1 MNAIL
6 GALFAALLVAVI
18 GLSAQRVMPQGTL
31 AALRIGLGVVAAAGA
46 VWALLARQ
54 AAIALGL
61 VGIAMALL
69 RPLLGAMRA
78 RPTPG
83 RVSEARS
90 PALAMTLDH
99 DSGEMDGEVLAGR
112 FAGRRLSEL
121 HEDELRGFFEEAEAE
136 GDEET
141 LALLAAYLER
151 RGVET
156 GGDGPP
162 PQPGAMSEEDAYRML
177 GLEPGASLEE
187 VRAAYRR
194 LIRKVH
200 PDLGGSPALAALLNA
215 AKKRLDPG

>member
-83 RVSEARS
+83 GCRRRGAGRS
-90 PALAMTLDH
+90 P
-99 DSGEMDGEVLAGR
+99 
-112 FAGRRLSEL
+112 
-121 HEDELRGFFEEAEAE
+121 
-136 GDEET
+136 
-141 LALLAAYLER
+141 
-151 RGVET
+151 
-156 GGDGPP
+156 
-162 PQPGAMSEEDAYRML
+162 
-177 GLEPGASLEE
+177 
-187 VRAAYRR
+187 
-194 LIRKVH
+194 
-200 PDLGGSPALAALLNA
+200 
-215 AKKRLDPG
+215 

>member
-6 GALFAALLVAVI
+6 AGLFAALLVALI
-18 GLSAQRVMPQGTL
+18 GLSAHRVMPQGTL

-69 RPLLGAMRA
+69 RPLLAAARA

-83 RVSEARS
+83 RVSEARTA
-90 PALAMTLDH
+90 ALAMTLDH

-112 FAGRRLSEL
+112 FAGRRLSDL
-121 HEDELRGFFEEAEAE
+121 DADDLRGFFEEAEAE

-151 RGVET
+151 RGVEA
-156 GGDGPP
+156 GGAGPP

>member
-1 MNAIL
+1 VTGTL
-6 GALFAALLVAVI
+6 GALFAALLLIVI
-18 GLSAQRVMPQGTL
+18 GLSAQRVLPQG
-31 AALRIGLGVVAAAGA
+31 ALGVARIGLGVAVALGA

-61 VGIAMALL
+61 AGIAMALL
-69 RPLLGAMRA
+69 RPLVAGARA

-83 RVSEARS
+83 RVSEARTD
-90 PALAMTLDH
+90 ALAMTLDH
-99 DSGEMDGEVLAGR
+99 DTGEMDGEVLAGQ

-121 HEDELRGFFEEAEAE
+121 DEGELRGFFDEAEAE

-151 RGVET
+151 RGVEA
-156 GGDGPP
+156 GDGPP
-162 PQPGAMSEEDAYRML
+162 PEPGAMSEEDAYRML

-187 VRAAYRR
+187 VRSAYRR
-194 LIRKVH
+194 LMRKVH

>member
-1 MNAIL
+1 MNVVLA
-6 GALFAALLVAVI
+6 ALFVALLIAVI
-18 GLSAQRVMPQGTL
+18 GLSSQRMMPQGTL
-31 AALRIGLGVVAAAGA
+31 VAVRIGLGIVAAAGA

-54 AAIALGL
+54 APIALGL
-61 VGIAMALL
+61 AGIAMALL
-69 RPLLGAMRA
+69 RPLVGGLRA

-83 RVSEARS
+83 RQSEARTEV
-90 PALAMTLDH
+90 LAMTLDH
-99 DSGEMDGEVLAGR
+99 DTGEMDGEVLAGT
-112 FAGRRLSEL
+112 FAGRRLSDL
-121 HEDELRGFFEEAEAE
+121 DADELRAFFDEAEAE

-156 GGDGPP
+156 DGAEPP
-162 PQPGAMSEEDAYRML
+162 PDPGTMSEEDAYRML
-177 GLEPGASLEE
+177 GLEPGASLED

-194 LIRKVH
+194 LMRKVH